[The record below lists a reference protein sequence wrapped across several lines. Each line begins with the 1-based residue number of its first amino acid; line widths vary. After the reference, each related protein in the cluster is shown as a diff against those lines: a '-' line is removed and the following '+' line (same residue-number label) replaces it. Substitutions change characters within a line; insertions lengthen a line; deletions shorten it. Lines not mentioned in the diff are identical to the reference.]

1 MTIRRVLSI
10 IACSVLLAS
19 SSYSQ
24 LDSGWFGDWKGMM
37 HIYKLSRVIDSVSVT
52 MTIRPSG
59 KIGSYVWR
67 TEYHSK
73 ERPMVKDYTLRTVDA
88 SKGQYI
94 TDEGEGVELRSYLI
108 GSKMYSVFEVQN
120 TMLTATYELLDNQLT
135 FEVTAGKKDTTSG
148 GGVTN
153 YSVNTLQQVVLRRM
167 ESTK

>member
-1 MTIRRVLSI
+1 
-10 IACSVLLAS
+10 
-19 SSYSQ
+19 
-24 LDSGWFGDWKGMM
+24 
-37 HIYKLSRVIDSVSVT
+37 
-52 MTIRPSG
+52 
-59 KIGSYVWR
+59 
-67 TEYHSK
+67 
-73 ERPMVKDYTLRTVDA
+73 MVKDYTLRTVDA